1 MILNHLLKHMA
12 NPWVA
17 REERFKNSLKSSVGD
32 KETLCAVL
40 ALNPDRVILGAAEH
54 LSTIPIYILCF
65 LCFWIGCDVSVRVLI
80 WGGSEEGKG
89 C

>member
-17 REERFKNSLKSSVGD
+17 REERFKKSLKSSVGD

-40 ALNPDRVILGAAEH
+40 ALNPDQVILGAAEH
-54 LSTIPIYILCF
+54 LSRIPTCIL
-65 LCFWIGCDVSVRVLI
+65 LSLLLDRV
-80 WGGSEEGKG
+80 
-89 C
+89 